1 MHLTSIELGQ
11 SANHAPAT
19 NIADHE
25 MLLIQFFDLCQCGG
39 SCGSCLTLLLFGFF
53 VLMGATSSIV
63 GPLLATFVVL
73 AKATNQTAKSLSGFI
88 ALLGGSSAG
97 VVGVGSSVM
106 RSASF
111 NR

>member
-1 MHLTSIELGQ
+1 
-11 SANHAPAT
+11 
-19 NIADHE
+19 

-88 ALLGGSSAG
+88 ALLRRIVGGGCGGRIVSHAQR
-97 VVGVGSSVM
+97 VLQSVKGGAAEG
-106 RSASF
+106 RSTALI
-111 NR
+111 RACGP